1 MRQFDDKLYGLTS
14 QNSSISNINHY
25 SNKTIVLYLLT
36 FSSQSSRPSSER
48 SDRPP
53 ILTLADLSPS
63 ISDHNNELSN
73 ERLNSSY
80 HLPSIQPVR
89 SSSSLSDSNRR
100 SQHSNHSG
108 REVVVTLLHEN
119 DAYLTVLSRAPA
131 VMIIPYCSNML
142 LLRET

>member
-1 MRQFDDKLYGLTS
+1 MQQFDDKLYGLTS
-14 QNSSISNINHY
+14 WNSSISNINQY

-53 ILTLADLSPS
+53 VLTLADLSPS
-63 ISDHNNELSN
+63 ISDHNELSN

-108 REVVVTLLHEN
+108 REVVVMLLHKN